1 MNQLLVRCDI
11 EITTETIE
19 RTENRTVKQYAE
31 ESNKVDDTG
40 AQEQQTFPTFAV
52 IELAQ
57 TRNDRH
63 H

>member
-31 ESNKVDDTG
+31 ESNKVNDTG
-40 AQEQQTFPTFAV
+40 TQEQQTFPTFAV
-52 IELAQ
+52 VELAQ